1 MNWDAIGAIAE
12 TLGAIGVIASLVYL
26 ATQIRHSRDQMSQNT
41 QALRAGSYQQLHEHI
56 HDSVTNAPKAD
67 LEMVRLGLQ
76 SFKSLSEADAF
87 RFSFWV
93 TGFVLNIEAAHYQY
107 RMNMLDEDRWRLH
120 LSSLRGFLGMPGF
133 SECWRATLSG
143 GQSMDMSP
151 DFVALVEEI
160 LGEEPDRGE

>member
-12 TLGAIGVIASLVYL
+12 TLGAVGVIASLVYL
-26 ATQIRHSRDQMSQNT
+26 ATQIRHSRDQMDQNT
-41 QALRAGSYQQLHEHI
+41 QAMRAGSYQQLNEHI
-56 HDSVTNAPKAD
+56 GDSVTTVPKAD
-67 LEMVRLGLQ
+67 MEMVRLGLQ

-93 TGFVLNIEAAHYQY
+93 TGFVLNIEAAHYQF
-107 RMNMLDEDRWRLH
+107 RMKMLDEDRWRLH

-133 SECWRATLSG
+133 SECWRATQG
-143 GQSMDMSP
+143 IDMSP

-160 LGEEPDRGE
+160 LAEEPDRGE